1 MKNKTATFIDKIIH
15 GDALETLQR
24 FDENSIDIVL
34 DPFLGSGTTAKMA
47 LLTGRNYL
55 GCDIS
60 DEYCEIARQRVEQA
74 QAQQFLFGG

>member
-34 DPFLGSGTTAKMA
+34 DPFLGSGTTAIAA
-47 LLTGRNYL
+47 LNTGRFFI
-55 GCDIS
+55 GIEKEK
-60 DEYCEIARQRVEQA
+60 EYVEIARKRLEQA
-74 QAQQFLFGG
+74 QAQQSLFA